1 MLQTAT
7 VKTLL
12 DVRLL
17 QLTQTTTPIFLVS
30 QLLAVQQQL
39 RLRLVV
45 QQQVTATSYQMVAN
59 LLLSYVLLVSVL
71 TTFSQLT
78 VQVTL
83 KKFVAT

>member
-83 KKFVAT
+83 KKFVG